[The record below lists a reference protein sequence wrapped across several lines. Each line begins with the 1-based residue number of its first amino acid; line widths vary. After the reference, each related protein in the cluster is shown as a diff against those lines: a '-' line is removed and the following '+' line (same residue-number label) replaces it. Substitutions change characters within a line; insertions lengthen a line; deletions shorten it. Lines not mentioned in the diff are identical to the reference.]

1 MSHVGEI
8 KRTVDGKIVRGVKGM
23 LFQSIAGADSS
34 NSIIVPKYIVNCGY
48 VTS

>member
-1 MSHVGEI
+1 MSYMSEI
-8 KRTVDGKIVRGVKGM
+8 KSTVDGKMVRCVKGM

-34 NSIIVPKYIVNCGY
+34 NTNTVPKYIVNCGY